1 MHAIKCL
8 LPTLVLFT
16 CLDFIWL
23 GLVGKNLY
31 LDNIGP
37 LLLMNGQTITPR
49 LLPAIGVYVLFSIMI
64 WFIVLP
70 LAQQNIALSFAYGA
84 LLGLVVYG
92 IYDLTNL
99 ATLQAWTT
107 KIAIIDS
114 LWGMFICAITSGFC
128 AFLNKF
134 IT

>member
-1 MHAIKCL
+1 
-8 LPTLVLFT
+8 
-16 CLDFIWL
+16 
-23 GLVGKNLY
+23 VGKNLY
-31 LDNIGP
+31 LDNIGS

-49 LLPAIGVYVLFSIMI
+49 LLPALGVYILFAIMI

-70 LAQQNIALSFAYGA
+70 LAEQNITLSFAYGA

-107 KIAIIDS
+107 KIALIDS
-114 LWGMFICAITSGFC
+114 LWGMFICSMTSGFC
-128 AFLNKF
+128 AFLNKLMA
-134 IT
+134 